1 MKNLIDMT
9 AQNLLSIKNLS
20 IKIDDQVILSNISL
34 EIKKNEVL
42 GLVGES
48 GSGKSFTALSI
59 LKLINIKNLKVE
71 GEIIFNGTILNNL
84 SEKNYQKL
92 RGKEISIIFQ
102 EPMSS
107 LNPTMKC
114 GNQIS
119 EIIINHEK
127 INKNLAKKRS
137 LELIKKVQLK
147 DPELV
152 YEKYPHQ
159 LSGGQQQRIMIAI
172 AIACKPKLLI
182 ADEPTTSLDGI
193 VKNNIISLIKSLQNE
208 YKMSVLFISH
218 DLKLVSKFV
227 DTLIILKDG
236 LIVESGDS
244 FTVFNSPKKKYTK
257 NLINSS
263 PPKKNRPNRLIT
275 YKTKKNKLISKEE
288 RAQLHSKI
296 YNKTPILKV
305 NALSV
310 SYSAKKIIENV
321 SFDLYKGETL
331 GIVGESGSGKS
342 TIAKSILGLI
352 KIDNGEICF
361 KNKDIKQISNSVFRK
376 KVQLIFQDP
385 YSSLNS
391 ELSIGESI
399 VEPMI
404 AHKIFSSKKEMKLK
418 ALELLN
424 QVGLSENSYNKFP
437 NQFSG
442 GQRQRIVIARALAL
456 SPEIIICDESVSALD
471 VSIQA
476 QILNLLSDLKEKYQF
491 TFLFISH
498 DMSVVKYFTDRI
510 IVLKKGEIVEFD
522 ETDSLFEFPQNTYT
536 KELLNASDF

>member
-9 AQNLLSIKNLS
+9 TQNLLSIKNLS

-34 EIKKNEVL
+34 DIKKNEVL

-107 LNPTMKC
+107 LNPSMKC
-114 GNQIS
+114 GDQIS

-127 INKNLAKKRS
+127 INKNLAKKKS

-147 DPELV
+147 DAELV

-288 RAQLHSKI
+288 RALLHSKI

-305 NALSV
+305 SALSV

-342 TIAKSILGLI
+342 TIAKSILGLV

-476 QILNLLSDLKEKYQF
+476 QILNLLSDLKEKFQF
-491 TFLFISH
+491 TFVFISH

-522 ETDSLFEFPQNTYT
+522 ETDFLFEFPQNTYT

>member
-9 AQNLLSIKNLS
+9 TQNLLSIKNLS

-34 EIKKNEVL
+34 DIKKNEVL

-107 LNPTMKC
+107 LNPSMKC
-114 GNQIS
+114 GDQIS

-127 INKNLAKKRS
+127 INKNLAKKKS

-147 DPELV
+147 DAELV

-288 RAQLHSKI
+288 RALLHSKI

-305 NALSV
+305 SALSV

-342 TIAKSILGLI
+342 TIAKSILGLV